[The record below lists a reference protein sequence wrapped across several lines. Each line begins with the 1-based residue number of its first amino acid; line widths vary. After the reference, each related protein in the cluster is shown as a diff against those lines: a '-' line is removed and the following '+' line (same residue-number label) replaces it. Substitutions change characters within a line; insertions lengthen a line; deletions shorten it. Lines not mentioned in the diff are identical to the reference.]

1 MVIQNENTKTKMKQN
16 QNKTKHQVNSYFRD
30 HLFIF
35 QAKLFADEINTGRI
49 NLAVYNANTLTRND
63 LIGAHEVDLMRVY
76 NSPGNS
82 IFMPF
87 SLLFAHVGCLWFFF
101 ILFYGFFLYFFF
113 FFLFLGHELY
123 QVWVALVDTTN
134 EFSGVQGYHKL
145 ILFLSTALLFSL
157 SLVIEFSFDC
167 HKIFES

>member
-1 MVIQNENTKTKMKQN
+1 MVLQNENTKTKMKQN

-101 ILFYGFFLYFFF
+101 YSFLWFFLYFFF
-113 FFLFLGHELY
+113 FLVFRARTIPSVGCISRHYQRVLGCSRVSQINSFPLHR
-123 QVWVALVDTTN
+123 
-134 EFSGVQGYHKL
+134 SS
-145 ILFLSTALLFSL
+145 FLSVVGHRIWFWL
-157 SLVIEFSFDC
+157 S
-167 HKIFES
+167 